1 MFDLQ
6 SNCCLFHRVECGD
19 QGFQA
24 VLASGGLTLW
34 LALSQH
40 VIGSTGQCTDGEDRK
55 SVV

>member
-40 VIGSTGQCTDGEDRK
+40 VIGSTGQCTDGC
-55 SVV
+55 